1 MCVLCVLEQHLSLL
15 YSGGQAAAT
24 MALCEF
30 VAVLPR
36 SPNAKILSAS
46 LHNQL
51 RQTVCIY
58 LFTHFVHVRTDVS
71 ATAQVRGKSAGVS
84 SLFSS
89 SWSWGP
95 NSGLPW
101 QPSPLPATEQASLG
115 SSFIQGHKVAR
126 LA

>member
-1 MCVLCVLEQHLSLL
+1 MCFVFLSNT
-15 YSGGQAAAT
+15 SAGGQAAAT

-30 VAVLPR
+30 VAVLPQ

-71 ATAQVRGKSAGVS
+71 AAAQVRGKSAGVS
-84 SLFSS
+84 SLFPPA
-89 SWSWGP
+89 G
-95 NSGLPW
+95 SGA
-101 QPSPLPATEQASLG
+101 QTQVYLG
-115 SSFIQGHKVAR
+115 SPHLYLPLSR
-126 LA
+126 LRLVPLLYRVTKLPG

>member
-30 VAVLPR
+30 VAVLPQ

-71 ATAQVRGKSAGVS
+71 ATAQVRGNLRESV
-84 SLFSS
+84 LFFLQLVL
-89 SWSWGP
+89 GP
-95 NSGLPW
+95 KRRS
-101 QPSPLPATEQASLG
+101 T
-115 SSFIQGHKVAR
+115 
-126 LA
+126 LAALTFTCH